1 MKRMSG
7 YQEKE
12 YNTSSL
18 NFTLW
23 KKIFGLMKNT
33 KIFIVTS
40 IFLVM
45 NAVGEAVFPIF
56 YKFAI
61 DSFASGNV
69 SLEHLPYFIILI
81 SLNIIFVCF
90 ACYMFFYMAGKIEMS
105 FSYDIRK
112 FCFEKLQNLSFAY
125 YDVTPSGWI
134 VARVSNDVAR
144 LAEIVSWAFVDV
156 IFGFISMIFMLVIM
170 FMVNLRLA
178 LMIIVLMPIL
188 FAITYYLQ
196 NRVLFHSRKVRSIN
210 SKIVHGFNE
219 GITGAKTTKT
229 LRLEKDNFANFKQ
242 ETHNMYNS
250 SVKRGMVASLFNPL
264 IFGFSGIAS
273 SLLLYFGGNMVLAE
287 TLEFGTLLMFV
298 QYVTTLFSTMRPI
311 AADICDLQ
319 MAQASGERVLGLID
333 TPLKIVDD
341 PSVIERYGTKL
352 APKTANYESIKG
364 DVNFVNVDFAYLP
377 QQYVLQDFNLEVKH
391 GEMIALVGETGSGKS
406 TIINLLCRFYEPV
419 NGRILI
425 DGVDYKKRSLGWLH
439 SNIGYVL
446 QSPHLFSGSIADNI
460 RYGKL
465 DATLDE
471 IKEVCKLI
479 KADEFIEQ
487 LPDKYDSPVGEGG
500 NLLSTGQKQ
509 MLSFARALIKKPKI
523 FVLDEATASIDTQTE
538 KIIQYAI
545 DHVMKNHTT
554 FIVAHRLSTI
564 VNADKILVIKNGKIQ
579 EMGRHAELMALKGY
593 YHHLYTNQFNDETL
607 DEALMDLTL
616 N

>member
-1 MKRMSG
+1 MSSF
-7 YQEKE
+7 QEKE

-18 NFTLW
+18 NIGLW
-23 KKIFGLMKNT
+23 KKIFGLMNNK
-33 KIFIVTS
+33 KIFIITS

-45 NAVGEAVFPIF
+45 NAVGEAIFPIF

-61 DSFASGNV
+61 DSFASGEV
-69 SLEHLPYFIILI
+69 ALDYLPYFIILI

-90 ACYMFFYMAGKIEMS
+90 FCYMFFYMAGKIETT

-112 FCFEKLQNLSFAY
+112 ICFEKLQNLSFSY

-134 VARVSNDVAR
+134 VARVSNDIAR

-156 IFGFISMIFMLVIM
+156 IYGIIGIIFMIVIM
-170 FMVNLRLA
+170 LTINVRLA
-178 LMIIVLMPIL
+178 LIIIILMPIL
-188 FAITYYLQ
+188 FIITYYLQ

-210 SKIVHGFNE
+210 SKIVHGFSE

-229 LRLEKDNFANFKQ
+229 LRLEEDNYTNFKK
-242 ETHNMYNS
+242 ETKNMYNA
-250 SVKRGMVASLFNPL
+250 SVKRGIVASLFNPL

-273 SLLLYFGGNMVLAE
+273 SLLLYFGGNMVLLQV
-287 TLEFGTLLMFV
+287 LEFGTLLMFV
-298 QYVTTLFSTMRPI
+298 QYVTSLFSTMRPI

-319 MAQASGERVLGLID
+319 MAQASGERIIGLID
-333 TPLKIVDD
+333 TPLKIVD
-341 PSVIERYGTKL
+341 SEEVIAKYGTNL
-352 APKTANYESIKG
+352 APKLENYESING
-364 DVNFVNVDFAYLP
+364 DVSFKHVDFAYIAG
-377 QQYVLQDFNLEVKH
+377 QNVLKDFNLEVKH

-419 NGRILI
+419 NGNILI
-425 DGVDYKKRSLGWLH
+425 DGIDYKKRSLGWLH

-446 QSPHLFSGSIADNI
+446 QSPHLFNGSIADNI

-479 KADEFIEQ
+479 KADEFIEK
-487 LPDKYDSPVGEGG
+487 LPDKYDSLVGEGG

-509 MLSFARALIKKPKI
+509 MISFARALIKKPKI
-523 FVLDEATASIDTQTE
+523 FVLDEATSSIDTQTE
-538 KIIQYAI
+538 KVIQYAI
-545 DHVMKNHTT
+545 DNVMRNHTT

-579 EMGRHAELMALKGY
+579 EMGRHQELMDKKGY
-593 YHHLYTNQFNDETL
+593 YYHLYTNQFNEETL
-607 DEALMDLTL
+607 DEALSILTSI
-616 N
+616 

>member
-1 MKRMSG
+1 MSSF
-7 YQEKE
+7 QEKE

-18 NFTLW
+18 NIGLW
-23 KKIFGLMKNT
+23 KKIFGLMNNK
-33 KIFIVTS
+33 KIFIITS

-45 NAVGEAVFPIF
+45 NAVGEAIFPIF

-61 DSFASGNV
+61 DSFASGEV
-69 SLEHLPYFIILI
+69 ALDYLPYFIILI

-90 ACYMFFYMAGKIEMS
+90 SCYMFFYMAGKIETT

-112 FCFEKLQNLSFAY
+112 ICFEKLQNLSFSY

-134 VARVSNDVAR
+134 VARVSNDIAR

-156 IFGFISMIFMLVIM
+156 IYGIIGIIFMIVIM
-170 FMVNLRLA
+170 LTINVRLA
-178 LMIIVLMPIL
+178 LIIIILMPIL
-188 FAITYYLQ
+188 FIITYYLQ

-210 SKIVHGFNE
+210 SKIVHGFSE

-229 LRLEKDNFANFKQ
+229 LRLEEDNYTNFKK
-242 ETHNMYNS
+242 ETKNMYNA
-250 SVKRGMVASLFNPL
+250 SVRRGIVASLFNPL

-273 SLLLYFGGNMVLAE
+273 SLLLYFGGNMVLLQV
-287 TLEFGTLLMFV
+287 LEFGTLLMFV
-298 QYVTTLFSTMRPI
+298 QYVTSLFSTMRPI

-319 MAQASGERVLGLID
+319 MAQASGERIIGLID
-333 TPLKIVDD
+333 TPLKIVD
-341 PSVIERYGTKL
+341 SEEVIAKYGTNL
-352 APKTANYESIKG
+352 APKLENYESING
-364 DVNFVNVDFAYLP
+364 DVSFKHVDFAYIAG
-377 QQYVLQDFNLEVKH
+377 QNVLKDFNLEVKH

-419 NGRILI
+419 NGNILI
-425 DGVDYKKRSLGWLH
+425 DGIDYKKRSLGWLH

-446 QSPHLFSGSIADNI
+446 QSPHLFNGSIADNI

-479 KADEFIEQ
+479 KADEFIEK
-487 LPDKYDSPVGEGG
+487 LPDKYDSLVGEGG

-509 MLSFARALIKKPKI
+509 MISFARALIKKPKI
-523 FVLDEATASIDTQTE
+523 FVLDEATSSIDTQTE
-538 KIIQYAI
+538 KVIQYAI
-545 DHVMKNHTT
+545 DNVMRNHTT

-579 EMGRHAELMALKGY
+579 EMGRHQELMDKKGY
-593 YHHLYTNQFNDETL
+593 YYHLYTNQFNEETL
-607 DEALMDLTL
+607 DEALSILTSI
-616 N
+616 

>member
-1 MKRMSG
+1 MSSF
-7 YQEKE
+7 QEKE

-18 NFTLW
+18 NIGLW
-23 KKIFGLMKNT
+23 KKIFGLMNNK
-33 KIFIVTS
+33 KIFIITS

-45 NAVGEAVFPIF
+45 NAVGEAIFPIF

-61 DSFASGNV
+61 DSFASGEV
-69 SLEHLPYFIILI
+69 ALDYLPYFIILI

-90 ACYMFFYMAGKIEMS
+90 SCYMFFYMAGKIETT

-112 FCFEKLQNLSFAY
+112 ICFEKLQNLSFSY

-134 VARVSNDVAR
+134 VARVSNDIAR

-156 IFGFISMIFMLVIM
+156 IYGIIGIIFMIVIM
-170 FMVNLRLA
+170 LTINVRLA
-178 LMIIVLMPIL
+178 LIIIILMPIL
-188 FAITYYLQ
+188 FIITYYLQ

-210 SKIVHGFNE
+210 SKIVHGFSE

-229 LRLEKDNFANFKQ
+229 LRLEEDNYTNFKK
-242 ETHNMYNS
+242 ETKNMYNA
-250 SVKRGMVASLFNPL
+250 SVRRGIVASLFNPL

-273 SLLLYFGGNMVLAE
+273 SLLLYFGGNMVLLQV
-287 TLEFGTLLMFV
+287 LEFGTLLMFV
-298 QYVTTLFSTMRPI
+298 QYVTSLFSNMRPI

-319 MAQASGERVLGLID
+319 MAQASGERIIGLID
-333 TPLKIVDD
+333 TSLKIVD
-341 PSVIERYGTKL
+341 SEEVIAKYGTNL
-352 APKTANYESIKG
+352 APKLENYESING
-364 DVNFVNVDFAYLP
+364 DVSFKHVDFAYIAG
-377 QQYVLQDFNLEVKH
+377 QNVLKDFNLEVKH

-419 NGRILI
+419 NGNILI
-425 DGVDYKKRSLGWLH
+425 DGIDYKKRSLGWLH

-446 QSPHLFSGSIADNI
+446 QSPHLFNGSIADNI

-479 KADEFIEQ
+479 KADEFIEK
-487 LPDKYDSPVGEGG
+487 LPDKYDSLVGEGG

-509 MLSFARALIKKPKI
+509 MISFARALIKKPKI
-523 FVLDEATASIDTQTE
+523 FVLDEATSSIDTQTE
-538 KIIQYAI
+538 KVIQYAI
-545 DHVMKNHTT
+545 DNVMRNHTT

-579 EMGRHAELMALKGY
+579 EMGRHQELMDKKGY
-593 YHHLYTNQFNDETL
+593 YYHLYTNQFNEETL
-607 DEALMDLTL
+607 DEALSILTSI
-616 N
+616 

>member
-1 MKRMSG
+1 MSSF
-7 YQEKE
+7 QEKE

-18 NFTLW
+18 NIGLW
-23 KKIFGLMKNT
+23 KKIFGLMNNK
-33 KIFIVTS
+33 KIFIITS

-45 NAVGEAVFPIF
+45 NAVGEAIFPIF

-61 DSFASGNV
+61 DSFASGEV
-69 SLEHLPYFIILI
+69 SLDYLPYFIILI
-81 SLNIIFVCF
+81 SVNIIFVCF
-90 ACYMFFYMAGKIEMS
+90 SCYMFFYMAGKIETT

-112 FCFEKLQNLSFAY
+112 ICFEKLQNLSFSY

-134 VARVSNDVAR
+134 VARVSNDIAR

-156 IFGFISMIFMLVIM
+156 IYGIIGIIFMIVIM
-170 FMVNLRLA
+170 LTINVRLA
-178 LMIIVLMPIL
+178 LIIIILMPIL
-188 FAITYYLQ
+188 FIITYYLQ

-210 SKIVHGFNE
+210 SKIVHGFSE

-229 LRLEKDNFANFKQ
+229 LRLEEDNYTNFKK
-242 ETHNMYNS
+242 ETKNMYNA
-250 SVKRGMVASLFNPL
+250 SVRRGIVASLFNPL

-273 SLLLYFGGNMVLAE
+273 SLLLYFGGNMVLLQV
-287 TLEFGTLLMFV
+287 LEFGTLLMFV
-298 QYVTTLFSTMRPI
+298 QYVTSLFSNMRPI

-319 MAQASGERVLGLID
+319 MAQASGERIIGLID
-333 TPLKIVDD
+333 TSLKIVD
-341 PSVIERYGTKL
+341 SEEVIAKYGTNL
-352 APKTANYESIKG
+352 APKLENYESING
-364 DVNFVNVDFAYLP
+364 DVSFKHVDFAYIAG
-377 QQYVLQDFNLEVKH
+377 QNVLKDFNLEVKH

-419 NGRILI
+419 NGNILI
-425 DGVDYKKRSLGWLH
+425 DGIDYKKRSLGWLH

-446 QSPHLFSGSIADNI
+446 QSPHLFNGSIADNI

-479 KADEFIEQ
+479 KADEFIEK
-487 LPDKYDSPVGEGG
+487 LPDKYDSLVGEGG

-509 MLSFARALIKKPKI
+509 MISFARALIKKPKI
-523 FVLDEATASIDTQTE
+523 FVLDEATSSIDTQTE
-538 KIIQYAI
+538 KVIQYAI
-545 DHVMKNHTT
+545 DNVMRNHTT

-579 EMGRHAELMALKGY
+579 EMGRHQELMDKKGY
-593 YHHLYTNQFNDETL
+593 YYHLYTNQFNEETL
-607 DEALMDLTL
+607 DEALSILTSI
-616 N
+616 

>member
-1 MKRMSG
+1 MSSF
-7 YQEKE
+7 QEKE

-18 NFTLW
+18 NIGLW
-23 KKIFGLMKNT
+23 KKIFGLMNNK
-33 KIFIVTS
+33 KIFIITS

-45 NAVGEAVFPIF
+45 NAVGEAIFPIF

-61 DSFASGNV
+61 DSFASGEV
-69 SLEHLPYFIILI
+69 ALDYLPYFIILI

-90 ACYMFFYMAGKIEMS
+90 SCYMFFYMAGKIETT

-112 FCFEKLQNLSFAY
+112 ICFEKLQNLSFSY

-134 VARVSNDVAR
+134 VARVSNDIAR

-156 IFGFISMIFMLVIM
+156 IYGIIGIIFMIVIM
-170 FMVNLRLA
+170 LTINVRLA
-178 LMIIVLMPIL
+178 LIIIILMPIL
-188 FAITYYLQ
+188 FIITYYLQ

-210 SKIVHGFNE
+210 SKIVHGFSE

-229 LRLEKDNFANFKQ
+229 LRLEEDNYTNFKK
-242 ETHNMYNS
+242 ETKNMYNA
-250 SVKRGMVASLFNPL
+250 SVKRGIVASLFNPL

-273 SLLLYFGGNMVLAE
+273 SLLLYFGGNMVLLQV
-287 TLEFGTLLMFV
+287 LEFGTLLMFV
-298 QYVTTLFSTMRPI
+298 QYVTSLFSTMRPI

-319 MAQASGERVLGLID
+319 MAQASGERIIGLID
-333 TPLKIVDD
+333 TSLKIVD
-341 PSVIERYGTKL
+341 SEEVIAKYGTNL
-352 APKTANYESIKG
+352 APKLENYESING
-364 DVNFVNVDFAYLP
+364 DVSFKHVDFAYIAG
-377 QQYVLQDFNLEVKH
+377 QNVLKDFNLEVKH

-419 NGRILI
+419 NGNILI
-425 DGVDYKKRSLGWLH
+425 DGIDYKKRSLGWLH

-446 QSPHLFSGSIADNI
+446 QSPHLFNGSIADNI

-479 KADEFIEQ
+479 KADEFIEK
-487 LPDKYDSPVGEGG
+487 LPDKYDSLVGEGG

-509 MLSFARALIKKPKI
+509 MISFGRALIKKPKI
-523 FVLDEATASIDTQTE
+523 FVLDEATSSIDTQTE
-538 KIIQYAI
+538 KVIQYAI
-545 DHVMKNHTT
+545 DNVMRNHTT

-579 EMGRHAELMALKGY
+579 EMGRHQELMDKKGY
-593 YHHLYTNQFNDETL
+593 YYHLYTNQFNEETL
-607 DEALMDLTL
+607 DEALSILTSI
-616 N
+616 

>member
-1 MKRMSG
+1 MSSF
-7 YQEKE
+7 QEKE

-18 NFTLW
+18 NIGLW
-23 KKIFGLMKNT
+23 KKIFGLMNNK
-33 KIFIVTS
+33 KIFIITS

-45 NAVGEAVFPIF
+45 NAVGEAIFPIF

-61 DSFASGNV
+61 DSFASGEV
-69 SLEHLPYFIILI
+69 ALDYLPYFIILI

-90 ACYMFFYMAGKIEMS
+90 SCYMFFYMAGKIETT

-112 FCFEKLQNLSFAY
+112 ICFEKLQNLSFSY

-134 VARVSNDVAR
+134 VARVSNDIAR

-156 IFGFISMIFMLVIM
+156 IYGIIGIIFMIVIM
-170 FMVNLRLA
+170 LTINVRLA
-178 LMIIVLMPIL
+178 LIIIILMPIL
-188 FAITYYLQ
+188 FIITYYLQ

-210 SKIVHGFNE
+210 SKIVHGFSE

-229 LRLEKDNFANFKQ
+229 LRLEEDNYTNFKK
-242 ETHNMYNS
+242 ETKNMYNA
-250 SVKRGMVASLFNPL
+250 SVKRGIVASLFNPL

-273 SLLLYFGGNMVLAE
+273 SLLLYFGGNMVLLQV
-287 TLEFGTLLMFV
+287 LEFGTLLMFV
-298 QYVTTLFSTMRPI
+298 QYVTSLFSTMRPI

-319 MAQASGERVLGLID
+319 MAQASGERIIGLID
-333 TPLKIVDD
+333 TPLKIVD
-341 PSVIERYGTKL
+341 SEEVIAKYGTNL
-352 APKTANYESIKG
+352 APKLENYESING
-364 DVNFVNVDFAYLP
+364 DVSFKHVDFAYIAG
-377 QQYVLQDFNLEVKH
+377 QNVLKDFNLEVKH

-419 NGRILI
+419 NGNILI
-425 DGVDYKKRSLGWLH
+425 DGIDYKKRSLGWLH

-446 QSPHLFSGSIADNI
+446 QSPHLFNGSIADNI

-479 KADEFIEQ
+479 KADEFIEK
-487 LPDKYDSPVGEGG
+487 LPDKYDSLVGECG

-509 MLSFARALIKKPKI
+509 MISFARALIKKPKI
-523 FVLDEATASIDTQTE
+523 FVLDEATSSIDTQTE
-538 KIIQYAI
+538 KVIQYAI
-545 DHVMKNHTT
+545 DNVMRNHTT

-579 EMGRHAELMALKGY
+579 EMGRHQELMDKKGY
-593 YHHLYTNQFNDETL
+593 YYHLYTNQFNEETL
-607 DEALMDLTL
+607 DEALSILTSI
-616 N
+616 

>member
-1 MKRMSG
+1 MSSF
-7 YQEKE
+7 QEKE

-18 NFTLW
+18 NIGLW
-23 KKIFGLMKNT
+23 KKIFGLMNNK
-33 KIFIVTS
+33 KIFIITS

-45 NAVGEAVFPIF
+45 NAVGEAIFPIF

-61 DSFASGNV
+61 DSFASGEV
-69 SLEHLPYFIILI
+69 ALDYLPYFIILI

-90 ACYMFFYMAGKIEMS
+90 SCYMFFYMAGKIETT

-112 FCFEKLQNLSFAY
+112 ICFEKLQNLSFSY

-134 VARVSNDVAR
+134 VARVSNDIAR

-156 IFGFISMIFMLVIM
+156 IYGIIGIIFMIVIM
-170 FMVNLRLA
+170 LTINVRLA
-178 LMIIVLMPIL
+178 LIIIILMPIL
-188 FAITYYLQ
+188 FIITYYLQ

-210 SKIVHGFNE
+210 SKIVHGFSE

-229 LRLEKDNFANFKQ
+229 LRLEEDNYTNFKK
-242 ETHNMYNS
+242 ETKNMYNA
-250 SVKRGMVASLFNPL
+250 SVKRGIVASLFNPL

-273 SLLLYFGGNMVLAE
+273 SLLLYFGGNMVLLQV
-287 TLEFGTLLMFV
+287 LEFGTLLMFV
-298 QYVTTLFSTMRPI
+298 QYVTSLFSTMRPI

-319 MAQASGERVLGLID
+319 MAQASGERIIGLID
-333 TPLKIVDD
+333 TPLKIVD
-341 PSVIERYGTKL
+341 SEEVIAKYGTNL
-352 APKTANYESIKG
+352 APKLENYESING
-364 DVNFVNVDFAYLP
+364 DVSFKHVDFAYIAG
-377 QQYVLQDFNLEVKH
+377 QNVLKDFNLEVKH

-419 NGRILI
+419 NGNILI
-425 DGVDYKKRSLGWLH
+425 DGIDYKKRSLGWLH

-446 QSPHLFSGSIADNI
+446 QSPNLFNGSIADNI

-479 KADEFIEQ
+479 KADEFIEK
-487 LPDKYDSPVGEGG
+487 LPDKYDSLVGEGG

-509 MLSFARALIKKPKI
+509 MISFARALIKKPKI
-523 FVLDEATASIDTQTE
+523 FVLDEATSSIDTQTE
-538 KIIQYAI
+538 KVIQYAI
-545 DHVMKNHTT
+545 DNVMRNHTT

-579 EMGRHAELMALKGY
+579 EMGRHQELMDKKGY
-593 YHHLYTNQFNDETL
+593 YYHLYTNQFNEETL
-607 DEALMDLTL
+607 DEALSILTSI
-616 N
+616 

>member
-1 MKRMSG
+1 MSSF
-7 YQEKE
+7 QEKE

-18 NFTLW
+18 NIGLW
-23 KKIFGLMKNT
+23 KKIFGLMNNK
-33 KIFIVTS
+33 KIFIITS

-45 NAVGEAVFPIF
+45 NAVGEAIFPIF

-61 DSFASGNV
+61 DSFASGEV
-69 SLEHLPYFIILI
+69 ALDYLPYFIILI
-81 SLNIIFVCF
+81 SVNIIFVCF
-90 ACYMFFYMAGKIEMS
+90 SCYMFFYMAGKIETT

-112 FCFEKLQNLSFAY
+112 ICFEKLQNLSFSY

-134 VARVSNDVAR
+134 VARVSNDIAR

-156 IFGFISMIFMLVIM
+156 IYGIIGIIFMIVIM
-170 FMVNLRLA
+170 LTINVRLA
-178 LMIIVLMPIL
+178 LIIIILMPIL
-188 FAITYYLQ
+188 FIITYYLQ

-210 SKIVHGFNE
+210 SKIVHGFSE

-229 LRLEKDNFANFKQ
+229 LRLEEDNYTNFKK
-242 ETHNMYNS
+242 ETKNMYNA
-250 SVKRGMVASLFNPL
+250 SVKRGIVASLFNPL

-273 SLLLYFGGNMVLAE
+273 SLLLYFGGNMVLLQV
-287 TLEFGTLLMFV
+287 LEFGTLLMFV
-298 QYVTTLFSTMRPI
+298 QYVTSLFSTMRPI

-319 MAQASGERVLGLID
+319 MAQASGERIIGLID
-333 TPLKIVDD
+333 TSLKIVD
-341 PSVIERYGTKL
+341 SEEVIAKYGTNL
-352 APKTANYESIKG
+352 APKLENYESING
-364 DVNFVNVDFAYLP
+364 DVSFKHVDFAYIAG
-377 QQYVLQDFNLEVKH
+377 QNVLKDFNLEVKH

-419 NGRILI
+419 NGNILI
-425 DGVDYKKRSLGWLH
+425 DGIDYKKRSLGWLH

-446 QSPHLFSGSIADNI
+446 QSPHLFNGSIADNI

-479 KADEFIEQ
+479 KADEFIEK
-487 LPDKYDSPVGEGG
+487 LPDKYDSLVGEGG

-509 MLSFARALIKKPKI
+509 MISFARALIKKPKI
-523 FVLDEATASIDTQTE
+523 FVLDEATSSIDTQTE
-538 KIIQYAI
+538 KVIQYAI
-545 DHVMKNHTT
+545 DNVMRNHTT

-579 EMGRHAELMALKGY
+579 EMGRHQELMDKKGY
-593 YHHLYTNQFNDETL
+593 YYHLYTNQFNEETL
-607 DEALMDLTL
+607 DEALSILTSI
-616 N
+616 

>member
-1 MKRMSG
+1 MSSF
-7 YQEKE
+7 QEKE

-18 NFTLW
+18 NIGLW
-23 KKIFGLMKNT
+23 KKIFGLMNNK
-33 KIFIVTS
+33 KIFIITS

-45 NAVGEAVFPIF
+45 NAVGEAIFPIF

-61 DSFASGNV
+61 DSFASGEV
-69 SLEHLPYFIILI
+69 ALDYLPYFIILI

-90 ACYMFFYMAGKIEMS
+90 SCYMFFYMAGKIETT

-112 FCFEKLQNLSFAY
+112 ICFEKLQNLSFSY

-134 VARVSNDVAR
+134 VARVSNDIAR
-144 LAEIVSWAFVDV
+144 LAETVSWAFVDV
-156 IFGFISMIFMLVIM
+156 IYGIIGIIFMIVIM
-170 FMVNLRLA
+170 LTINVRLA
-178 LMIIVLMPIL
+178 LIIIILMPIL
-188 FAITYYLQ
+188 FIITYYLQ

-210 SKIVHGFNE
+210 SKIVHGFSE

-229 LRLEKDNFANFKQ
+229 LRLEEDNYTNFKK
-242 ETHNMYNS
+242 ETKNMYNA
-250 SVKRGMVASLFNPL
+250 SVKRGIVASLFNPL

-273 SLLLYFGGNMVLAE
+273 SLLLYFGGNMVLLQV
-287 TLEFGTLLMFV
+287 LEFGTLLMFV
-298 QYVTTLFSTMRPI
+298 QYVTSLFSTMRPI

-319 MAQASGERVLGLID
+319 MAQASGERIIGLID
-333 TPLKIVDD
+333 TPLKIVD
-341 PSVIERYGTKL
+341 SEEVIAKYGTNL
-352 APKTANYESIKG
+352 APKLENYESING
-364 DVNFVNVDFAYLP
+364 DVSFKHVDFAYIAG
-377 QQYVLQDFNLEVKH
+377 QNVLKDFNLEVKH

-419 NGRILI
+419 NGNILI
-425 DGVDYKKRSLGWLH
+425 DGIDYKKRSLGWLH

-446 QSPHLFSGSIADNI
+446 QSPHLFNGSIADNI

-479 KADEFIEQ
+479 KADEFIEK
-487 LPDKYDSPVGEGG
+487 LPDKYDSLVGEGG

-509 MLSFARALIKKPKI
+509 MISFARALIKKPKI
-523 FVLDEATASIDTQTE
+523 FVLDEATSSIDTQTE
-538 KIIQYAI
+538 KVIQYAI
-545 DHVMKNHTT
+545 DNVMRNHTT

-579 EMGRHAELMALKGY
+579 EMGRHQELMDKKGY
-593 YHHLYTNQFNDETL
+593 YYHLYTNQFNEETL
-607 DEALMDLTL
+607 DEALSILTSI
-616 N
+616 

>member
-1 MKRMSG
+1 MSSF
-7 YQEKE
+7 QEKE

-18 NFTLW
+18 NIGLW
-23 KKIFGLMKNT
+23 KKIFGLMNNK
-33 KIFIVTS
+33 KIFIITS

-45 NAVGEAVFPIF
+45 NAVGEAIFPIF

-61 DSFASGNV
+61 DSFASGEV
-69 SLEHLPYFIILI
+69 ALDYLPYFIILI

-90 ACYMFFYMAGKIEMS
+90 SCYMFFYMAGKIETT

-112 FCFEKLQNLSFAY
+112 ICFEKLQNLSFSY

-134 VARVSNDVAR
+134 VARVSNDIAR

-156 IFGFISMIFMLVIM
+156 IYGIIGIIFMIVIM
-170 FMVNLRLA
+170 LTINVRLA
-178 LMIIVLMPIL
+178 LIIIILMPIL
-188 FAITYYLQ
+188 FIITYYLQ

-210 SKIVHGFNE
+210 SKIVHGFSE

-229 LRLEKDNFANFKQ
+229 LRLEEDNYTNFKK
-242 ETHNMYNS
+242 ETKNMYNAS
-250 SVKRGMVASLFNPL
+250 IRRGIVASLFNPL

-273 SLLLYFGGNMVLAE
+273 SLLLYFGGNMVLLQV
-287 TLEFGTLLMFV
+287 LEFGTLLMFV
-298 QYVTTLFSTMRPI
+298 QYVTSLFSNMRPI

-319 MAQASGERVLGLID
+319 MAQASGERIIGLID
-333 TPLKIVDD
+333 TSLKIVD
-341 PSVIERYGTKL
+341 SEEVIAKYGTNL
-352 APKTANYESIKG
+352 APKLENYESING
-364 DVNFVNVDFAYLP
+364 DVSFKHVDFAYIAG
-377 QQYVLQDFNLEVKH
+377 QNVLKDFNLEVKH

-419 NGRILI
+419 NGNILI
-425 DGVDYKKRSLGWLH
+425 DGIDYKKRSLGWLH

-446 QSPHLFSGSIADNI
+446 QSPHLFNGSIADNI

-479 KADEFIEQ
+479 KADEFIEK
-487 LPDKYDSPVGEGG
+487 LPDKYDSLVGEGG

-509 MLSFARALIKKPKI
+509 MISFARALIKKPKI
-523 FVLDEATASIDTQTE
+523 FVLDEATSSIDTQTE
-538 KIIQYAI
+538 KVIQYAI
-545 DHVMKNHTT
+545 DNVMRNHTT

-579 EMGRHAELMALKGY
+579 EMGRHQELMDKKGY
-593 YHHLYTNQFNDETL
+593 YYHLYTNQFNEETL
-607 DEALMDLTL
+607 DEALSILTSI
-616 N
+616 

>member
-1 MKRMSG
+1 MSSF
-7 YQEKE
+7 QEKE

-18 NFTLW
+18 NIGLW
-23 KKIFGLMKNT
+23 KKIFGLMNNK
-33 KIFIVTS
+33 KIFIITS

-45 NAVGEAVFPIF
+45 NAVGEAIFPIF

-61 DSFASGNV
+61 DSFASGEV
-69 SLEHLPYFIILI
+69 ALDYLPYFIILI

-90 ACYMFFYMAGKIEMS
+90 SCYMFFYMAGKIETT

-112 FCFEKLQNLSFAY
+112 ICFEKLQNLSFSY

-134 VARVSNDVAR
+134 VARVSNDIAR

-156 IFGFISMIFMLVIM
+156 IYGIIGIIFMIVIM
-170 FMVNLRLA
+170 LTINVRLA
-178 LMIIVLMPIL
+178 LIIIILMPIL
-188 FAITYYLQ
+188 FIITYYLQ

-210 SKIVHGFNE
+210 SKIVHGFSE

-229 LRLEKDNFANFKQ
+229 LRLEEDNYTNFKK
-242 ETHNMYNS
+242 ETKNMYNA
-250 SVKRGMVASLFNPL
+250 SVKRGIVASLFNPL

-273 SLLLYFGGNMVLAE
+273 SLLLYFGGNMVLLQV
-287 TLEFGTLLMFV
+287 LEFGTLLMFV
-298 QYVTTLFSTMRPI
+298 QYVTSLFSTMRPI

-319 MAQASGERVLGLID
+319 MAQASGERIIGLID
-333 TPLKIVDD
+333 TSLKIVD
-341 PSVIERYGTKL
+341 SEEVIAKYGTNL
-352 APKTANYESIKG
+352 APKLENYESING
-364 DVNFVNVDFAYLP
+364 DVSFKHVDFAYIAG
-377 QQYVLQDFNLEVKH
+377 QNVLKDFNLEVKH

-419 NGRILI
+419 NGNILI
-425 DGVDYKKRSLGWLH
+425 DGIDYKKRSLGWLH

-446 QSPHLFSGSIADNI
+446 QSPHLFNGSIADNI

-479 KADEFIEQ
+479 KADEFIEK
-487 LPDKYDSPVGEGG
+487 LPDKYDSLVGEGG

-509 MLSFARALIKKPKI
+509 MISFARALIKKPKI
-523 FVLDEATASIDTQTE
+523 FVLDEATSSIDTQTE
-538 KIIQYAI
+538 KVIQYAI
-545 DHVMKNHTT
+545 DNVMRNHTT

-579 EMGRHAELMALKGY
+579 EMGRHQELMDKKGY
-593 YHHLYTNQFNDETL
+593 YYHLYTNQFNEETL
-607 DEALMDLTL
+607 DEALSILTSI
-616 N
+616 

>member
-1 MKRMSG
+1 MSSF
-7 YQEKE
+7 QEKE

-18 NFTLW
+18 NIGLW
-23 KKIFGLMKNT
+23 KKIFGLMNNK
-33 KIFIVTS
+33 KIFIITS

-45 NAVGEAVFPIF
+45 NAVGEAIFPIF

-61 DSFASGNV
+61 DSFASGEV
-69 SLEHLPYFIILI
+69 ALDYLPYFIILI

-90 ACYMFFYMAGKIEMS
+90 SCYMFFYMAGKIETT

-112 FCFEKLQNLSFAY
+112 ICFEKLQNLSFSY

-134 VARVSNDVAR
+134 VARVSNDIAR

-156 IFGFISMIFMLVIM
+156 IYGIIGIIFMIVIM
-170 FMVNLRLA
+170 LTINVRLA
-178 LMIIVLMPIL
+178 LIIIILMPIL
-188 FAITYYLQ
+188 FIITYYLQ

-210 SKIVHGFNE
+210 SKIVHGFSE

-229 LRLEKDNFANFKQ
+229 LRLEEDNYTNFKK
-242 ETHNMYNS
+242 ETKNMYNA
-250 SVKRGMVASLFNPL
+250 SVKRGIVASLFNPL

-273 SLLLYFGGNMVLAE
+273 SLLLYFGGNMVLLQV
-287 TLEFGTLLMFV
+287 LEFGTLLMFV
-298 QYVTTLFSTMRPI
+298 QYVTSLFSTMRPI

-319 MAQASGERVLGLID
+319 MAQASGERIIGLID
-333 TPLKIVDD
+333 TSLKIVD
-341 PSVIERYGTKL
+341 SEEVIAKYGTNL
-352 APKTANYESIKG
+352 APKLENYVSING
-364 DVNFVNVDFAYLP
+364 DVSFKHVDFAYIAG
-377 QQYVLQDFNLEVKH
+377 QNVLKDFNLEVKH

-419 NGRILI
+419 NGNILI
-425 DGVDYKKRSLGWLH
+425 DGIDYKKRSLGWLH

-446 QSPHLFSGSIADNI
+446 QSPHLFNGSIADNI

-479 KADEFIEQ
+479 KADEFIEK
-487 LPDKYDSPVGEGG
+487 LPDKYDSLVGEGG

-509 MLSFARALIKKPKI
+509 MISFARALIKKPKI
-523 FVLDEATASIDTQTE
+523 FVLDEATSSIDTQTE
-538 KIIQYAI
+538 KVIQYAI
-545 DHVMKNHTT
+545 DNVMRNHTT

-579 EMGRHAELMALKGY
+579 EMGRHQELMDKKGY
-593 YHHLYTNQFNDETL
+593 YYHLYTNQFNEETL
-607 DEALMDLTL
+607 DEALSILTSI
-616 N
+616 

>member
-1 MKRMSG
+1 MSSF
-7 YQEKE
+7 QEKE

-18 NFTLW
+18 NIGLW
-23 KKIFGLMKNT
+23 KKIFGLMNNK
-33 KIFIVTS
+33 KIFIITS

-45 NAVGEAVFPIF
+45 NAVGEAIFPIF

-61 DSFASGNV
+61 DSFASGEV
-69 SLEHLPYFIILI
+69 ALDYLPYFIILI

-90 ACYMFFYMAGKIEMS
+90 SCYMFFYMAGKIETT

-112 FCFEKLQNLSFAY
+112 ICFEKLQNLSFSY

-134 VARVSNDVAR
+134 VARVSNDIAR

-156 IFGFISMIFMLVIM
+156 IYGIIGIIFMIVIM
-170 FMVNLRLA
+170 LTINVRLA
-178 LMIIVLMPIL
+178 LIIIILMPIL
-188 FAITYYLQ
+188 FIITYYLQ

-210 SKIVHGFNE
+210 SKIVHGFSE

-229 LRLEKDNFANFKQ
+229 LRLEEDNYTNFKK
-242 ETHNMYNS
+242 ETKNMYNA
-250 SVKRGMVASLFNPL
+250 SVKRGIVASLFNPL

-273 SLLLYFGGNMVLAE
+273 SLLLYFGGNMVLLQV
-287 TLEFGTLLMFV
+287 LEFGTLLMFV
-298 QYVTTLFSTMRPI
+298 QYVTSLFSTMRPI

-319 MAQASGERVLGLID
+319 MAQASGERIIGLID
-333 TPLKIVDD
+333 TPLKIVD
-341 PSVIERYGTKL
+341 SEEVIAKYGTNL
-352 APKTANYESIKG
+352 APKLENYESING
-364 DVNFVNVDFAYLP
+364 DVSFKHVDFAYIAG
-377 QQYVLQDFNLEVKH
+377 QNVLKDFNLEVKH

-419 NGRILI
+419 NGNILI
-425 DGVDYKKRSLGWLH
+425 DGIDYKKRSLGWLH

-446 QSPHLFSGSIADNI
+446 QSPHLFNGSIADNI

-479 KADEFIEQ
+479 KADEFIEK
-487 LPDKYDSPVGEGG
+487 LPDKYDSLVGEGG

-509 MLSFARALIKKPKI
+509 MISFARALIKKPKI
-523 FVLDEATASIDTQTE
+523 FVLDEATSSIDTQTE
-538 KIIQYAI
+538 KVIQYAI
-545 DHVMKNHTT
+545 DNVMRNHTT

-579 EMGRHAELMALKGY
+579 EMGRHQELMDKKGY
-593 YHHLYTNQFNDETL
+593 YYHLYTNQFNEETL
-607 DEALMDLTL
+607 DEALSILTSI
-616 N
+616 

>member
-1 MKRMSG
+1 MSSF
-7 YQEKE
+7 QEKE

-18 NFTLW
+18 NIGLW
-23 KKIFGLMKNT
+23 KKIFGLMNNK
-33 KIFIVTS
+33 KIFIITS

-45 NAVGEAVFPIF
+45 NAVGEAIFPIF

-61 DSFASGNV
+61 DSFASGEV
-69 SLEHLPYFIILI
+69 ALDYLPYFIILI

-90 ACYMFFYMAGKIEMS
+90 SCYMFFYMAGKIETT

-112 FCFEKLQNLSFAY
+112 ICFEKLQNLSFSY

-134 VARVSNDVAR
+134 VARVSNDIAR

-156 IFGFISMIFMLVIM
+156 IYGIIGIIFMIVIM
-170 FMVNLRLA
+170 LTINVRLA
-178 LMIIVLMPIL
+178 LIIIILMPIL
-188 FAITYYLQ
+188 FIITYYLQ

-210 SKIVHGFNE
+210 SKIVHGFSE

-229 LRLEKDNFANFKQ
+229 LRLEEDNYTNFKK
-242 ETHNMYNS
+242 ETKNMYNA
-250 SVKRGMVASLFNPL
+250 SVKRGIVASLFNPL

-273 SLLLYFGGNMVLAE
+273 SLLLYFGGNMVLLQV
-287 TLEFGTLLMFV
+287 LEFGTLLMFV
-298 QYVTTLFSTMRPI
+298 QYVTSLFSTMRPI
-311 AADICDLQ
+311 AVDICDLQ
-319 MAQASGERVLGLID
+319 MAQASGERIIGLID
-333 TPLKIVDD
+333 TSLKIVD
-341 PSVIERYGTKL
+341 SEEVIAKYGTNL
-352 APKTANYESIKG
+352 APKLENYESING
-364 DVNFVNVDFAYLP
+364 DVSFKHVDFAYIAG
-377 QQYVLQDFNLEVKH
+377 QNVLKDFNLEVKH

-419 NGRILI
+419 NGNILI
-425 DGVDYKKRSLGWLH
+425 DGIDYKKRSLGWLH

-446 QSPHLFSGSIADNI
+446 QSPHLFNGSIADNI

-479 KADEFIEQ
+479 KADEFIEK
-487 LPDKYDSPVGEGG
+487 LPDKYDSLVGEGG

-509 MLSFARALIKKPKI
+509 MISFARALIKKPKI
-523 FVLDEATASIDTQTE
+523 FVLDEATSSIDTQTE
-538 KIIQYAI
+538 KVIQYAI
-545 DHVMKNHTT
+545 DNVMRNHTT

-579 EMGRHAELMALKGY
+579 EMGRHQELMDKKGY
-593 YHHLYTNQFNDETL
+593 YYHLYTNQFNEETL
-607 DEALMDLTL
+607 DEALSILTSI
-616 N
+616 

>member
-1 MKRMSG
+1 MSSF
-7 YQEKE
+7 QEKE

-18 NFTLW
+18 NIGLW
-23 KKIFGLMKNT
+23 KKIFGLMNNK
-33 KIFIVTS
+33 KIFIITS

-45 NAVGEAVFPIF
+45 NAVGEAIFPIF

-61 DSFASGNV
+61 DSFASGEV
-69 SLEHLPYFIILI
+69 ALDYLPYFIILI

-90 ACYMFFYMAGKIEMS
+90 SCYMFFYMAGKIETT

-112 FCFEKLQNLSFAY
+112 ICFEKLQNLSFSY

-134 VARVSNDVAR
+134 VARVSNDIAR

-156 IFGFISMIFMLVIM
+156 IYGIIGIIFMIVIM
-170 FMVNLRLA
+170 LTINVRLA
-178 LMIIVLMPIL
+178 LIIIILMPIL
-188 FAITYYLQ
+188 FVITYYLQ

-210 SKIVHGFNE
+210 SKIVHGFSE

-229 LRLEKDNFANFKQ
+229 LRLEEDNYTNFKK
-242 ETHNMYNS
+242 ETKNMYNA
-250 SVKRGMVASLFNPL
+250 SVKRGIVASLFNPL

-273 SLLLYFGGNMVLAE
+273 SLLLYFGGNMVLLQV
-287 TLEFGTLLMFV
+287 LEFGTLLMFV
-298 QYVTTLFSTMRPI
+298 QYVTSLFSTMRPI

-319 MAQASGERVLGLID
+319 MAQASGERIIGLID
-333 TPLKIVDD
+333 TPLKIVD
-341 PSVIERYGTKL
+341 SEEVIAKYGTNL
-352 APKTANYESIKG
+352 APKLENYESING
-364 DVNFVNVDFAYLP
+364 DVSFKHVDFAYIAG
-377 QQYVLQDFNLEVKH
+377 QNVLKDFNLEVKH

-419 NGRILI
+419 NGNILI
-425 DGVDYKKRSLGWLH
+425 DGIDYKKRSLGWLH

-446 QSPHLFSGSIADNI
+446 QSPHLFNGSIADNI

-479 KADEFIEQ
+479 KADEFIEK
-487 LPDKYDSPVGEGG
+487 LPDKYDSLVGEGG

-509 MLSFARALIKKPKI
+509 MISFARALIKKPKI
-523 FVLDEATASIDTQTE
+523 FVLDEATSSIDTQTE
-538 KIIQYAI
+538 KVIQYAI
-545 DHVMKNHTT
+545 DNVMRNHTT

-579 EMGRHAELMALKGY
+579 EMGRHQELMDKKGY
-593 YHHLYTNQFNDETL
+593 YYHLYTNQFNEETL
-607 DEALMDLTL
+607 DEALSILTSI
-616 N
+616 

>member
-1 MKRMSG
+1 MSSF
-7 YQEKE
+7 QEKE

-18 NFTLW
+18 NIGLW
-23 KKIFGLMKNT
+23 KKIFGLMNNK
-33 KIFIVTS
+33 KIFIITS

-45 NAVGEAVFPIF
+45 NAVGEAIFPIF

-61 DSFASGNV
+61 DSFASGEV
-69 SLEHLPYFIILI
+69 ALDYLPYFIILI

-90 ACYMFFYMAGKIEMS
+90 SCYMFFYMAGKIETT

-112 FCFEKLQNLSFAY
+112 ICFEKLQNLSFSY

-134 VARVSNDVAR
+134 VARVSNDIAR

-156 IFGFISMIFMLVIM
+156 IYGIIGIIFMIVIM
-170 FMVNLRLA
+170 LTINVRLA
-178 LMIIVLMPIL
+178 LIIIILMPIL
-188 FAITYYLQ
+188 FIITYYLQ

-210 SKIVHGFNE
+210 SKIVHGFSE

-229 LRLEKDNFANFKQ
+229 LRLEEDNYTNFKK
-242 ETHNMYNS
+242 ETKNMYNA
-250 SVKRGMVASLFNPL
+250 SVKRGIVASLFNPL

-273 SLLLYFGGNMVLAE
+273 SLLLYFGGNMVLLQV
-287 TLEFGTLLMFV
+287 LEFGTLLMFV
-298 QYVTTLFSTMRPI
+298 QYVTSLFSTMRPI

-319 MAQASGERVLGLID
+319 MAQASGERIIGLID
-333 TPLKIVDD
+333 TSLKIVD
-341 PSVIERYGTKL
+341 SEEVIAKYGTNL
-352 APKTANYESIKG
+352 APKLENYESING
-364 DVNFVNVDFAYLP
+364 DVSFKHVDFAYIAG
-377 QQYVLQDFNLEVKH
+377 QNVLKDFNLEVKH

-419 NGRILI
+419 NGNILI
-425 DGVDYKKRSLGWLH
+425 DGIDYKKRSLGWLH

-446 QSPHLFSGSIADNI
+446 QSPHLFNGSIADNI

-479 KADEFIEQ
+479 KADEFIEK
-487 LPDKYDSPVGEGG
+487 LPDKYDSLVGEGG
-500 NLLSTGQKQ
+500 NLLSTGKKQ
-509 MLSFARALIKKPKI
+509 MISFARALIKKPKI
-523 FVLDEATASIDTQTE
+523 FVLDEATSSIDTQTE
-538 KIIQYAI
+538 KVIQYAI
-545 DHVMKNHTT
+545 DNVMRNHTT

-579 EMGRHAELMALKGY
+579 EMGRHQELMDKKGY
-593 YHHLYTNQFNDETL
+593 YYHLYTNQFNEETL
-607 DEALMDLTL
+607 DEALSILTSI
-616 N
+616 